1 MYNQLVFDFDDD
13 ENDPRY
19 TIRPQVG
26 EDAPEDHT
34 SILIDTALA
43 EQKGIGLDS
52 RGFPTPES
60 LGAWHRKHNPQLFT
74 E

>member
-19 TIRPQVG
+19 NIRPKVG

-34 SILIDTALA
+34 TLLIDPMFA
-43 EQKGIGLDS
+43 EHKGISLDS
-52 RGFPTPES
+52 YGLPTTDS
-60 LGAWHRKHNPQLFT
+60 LEAWHRKHNPHLFT

>member
-1 MYNQLVFDFDDD
+1 MYYQVVFDFDDD

-19 TIRPQVG
+19 SIRPDAG

-34 SILIDTALA
+34 IILIDHALA
-43 EQKGIGLDS
+43 ENKGISLDNH
-52 RGFPTPES
+52 GFPTSEA
-60 LGAWHRKHNPQLFT
+60 LEAWHRKHNPQLFT